1 MNHIKKIAIERVYIK
16 RIAKFTESLR
26 ILANTNRIKYMHMLQ
41 NFRAIRNH
49 KQSCTQNHDVD
60 SGACLLGNMRGYI
73 QDLYKPS
80 QPLSPLDTR
89 DNDRDRVDI
98 MHEHAQKVAHLIIG
112 CDQKFCKSFVKNMAH
127 ILERVDFT
135 NADHVIVIGKQ
146 LLHVMKQK
154 VAPDT
159 LKTMNMPQSI
169 DDATYIA
176 CELYGYR
183 VYVHSYVDEKYECN
197 VLEFVNGADIH
208 DEITRVGGDIYMYC
222 LESQLFENIER
233 SEAMFEAAEH
243 SKDKAQKLLNQYNK
257 LRQSEIT
264 TQVLAQR

>member
-49 KQSCTQNHDVD
+49 TQSCTQNHDVD
-60 SGACLLGNMRGYI
+60 SNASLLGNMRGYI
-73 QDLYKPS
+73 QNCS
-80 QPLSPLDTR
+80 SSPLDTR
-89 DNDRDRVDI
+89 GNDRDRVDI
-98 MHEHAQKVAHLIIG
+98 ANEHVQKVVHLIIG

-183 VYVHSYVDEKYECN
+183 AYVHSYVDEKYECS
-197 VLEFVNGADIH
+197 VLEFTNGAYIH
-208 DEITRVGGDIYMYC
+208 DEITRVGSDIYMYC